1 MTCVSSAKQ
10 MTSNQ
15 IDEVESYQVFKEITS
30 FDGKTTCKEMGHWSQ
45 TAQWQLH
52 WQWMLREFISMWQAA

>member
-1 MTCVSSAKQ
+1 MMCVSSAKQ
-10 MTSNQ
+10 MTSDQ
-15 IDEVESYQVFKEITS
+15 VDEVESCQVFEEIS
-30 FDGKTTCKEMGHWSQ
+30 FFDSKTTCGEMWHWNQ